1 MDIQSE
7 FVHTLQDQ
15 AGLDPA
21 TADKVAHVTMDFGKQ
36 HAPELISEYAPE
48 PFKSMAPA
56 GSGGDVAR
64 EAVDE
69 AGREAGGGGGSLISR
84 LFGGGTGH

>member
-7 FVHTLQDQ
+7 FVHTLEDK

-21 TADKVAHVTMDFGKQ
+21 TADKVAHVAMDFGRE

-48 PFKSMAPA
+48 PFKSMAHA
-56 GSGGDVAR
+56 GSEGDVPH
-64 EAVDE
+64 
-69 AGREAGGGGGSLISR
+69 EAGGGHGGLIGR
-84 LFGGGTGH
+84 LFGGG